1 MRRKL
6 DDQVGNRRLRRLLIK
21 DVSGLRRPKP
31 TPYCSPSCLLL
42 FYTFLAGVIPDF
54 AGFLAVLFV
63 AVSAQSSPQTV
74 FASLQTLSHRGG
86 MASSS
91 LFAML
96 PLSLLGQVPR
106 SAPVRRSWFR
116 ERDAKTKA
124 CLRATVSPAA
134 NPRGDGAAICHRRYT
149 ATTGA
154 QQPK

>member
-63 AVSAQSSPQTV
+63 
-74 FASLQTLSHRGG
+74 
-86 MASSS
+86 
-91 LFAML
+91 
-96 PLSLLGQVPR
+96 
-106 SAPVRRSWFR
+106 
-116 ERDAKTKA
+116 RD
-124 CLRATVSPAA
+124 S
-134 NPRGDGAAICHRRYT
+134 
-149 ATTGA
+149 
-154 QQPK
+154 